1 MVKTRMM
8 QRFLPQLTRFQAK
21 IWFAF
26 LMFLGLFTGLNA
38 QVQSRS
44 YQFVLRKLLKH
55 TVPELNVETVTK
67 NLNAYPIF
75 IDARE
80 WNEYN
85 VSHIKGAIWVGYK
98 DFDLSRMVNVG
109 KESPIVV
116 YCSVGYRSEKIAEK
130 LIAAGYPKVYNLYG
144 GVFEWAN
151 RKNVLYNHKGEE
163 TPLIHAYNRMWG
175 TWLRIKKKHK
185 VFT

>member
-1 MVKTRMM
+1 MM

-55 TVPELNVETVTK
+55 TVPELSVETASK
-67 NLNAYPIF
+67 NLPAYPVF

-80 WNEYN
+80 WNEYS

-98 DFDLSRMVNVG
+98 DFELARMEKVDKDKPV
-109 KESPIVV
+109 VV
-116 YCSVGYRSEKIAEK
+116 YCSVGYRSEKVAEK
-130 LIAAGYPKVYNLYG
+130 LIAAGYLNVYNLYG
-144 GVFEWAN
+144 GIFEWAN

-163 TPLIHAYNRMWG
+163 TPLVHAYNRMWG
-175 TWLRIKKKHK
+175 NWLRVKKKNK
-185 VFT
+185 VFN

>member
-55 TVPELNVETVTK
+55 TVPELSVETVAK
-67 NLNAYPIF
+67 NMHAYPIF

-80 WNEYN
+80 WNEYT

-98 DFDLSRMVNVG
+98 DFELSRMEKVD
-109 KESPIVV
+109 KDKPIVV

-130 LIAAGYPKVYNLYG
+130 LIALGFSKTFNLYG

-151 RKNVLYNHKGEE
+151 LKQPLVNQDGKE
-163 TPLIHAYNRMWG
+163 TPLVHAYNRMWG
-175 TWLRIKKKHK
+175 SWLRIKKKHK